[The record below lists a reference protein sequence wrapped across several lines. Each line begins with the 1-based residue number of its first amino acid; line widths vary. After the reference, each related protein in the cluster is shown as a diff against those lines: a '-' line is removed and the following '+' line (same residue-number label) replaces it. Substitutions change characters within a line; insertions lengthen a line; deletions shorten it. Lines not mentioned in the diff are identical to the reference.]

1 MDVPVID
8 SVKPVTIA
16 KLTMGRY
23 VENGSDE
30 VKKAWRIILAE
41 LDPPP
46 KVIRRRRG

>member
-1 MDVPVID
+1 MDVPVI
-8 SVKPVTIA
+8 TLA

-23 VENGSDE
+23 VENGNDE

-46 KVIRRRRG
+46 EVKRRKRG